1 MTNPQLPFS
10 QAAQNNQ
17 LPILQVL
24 KHYITGGE
32 LLEIGHG
39 NGQHAVFMSEDLKIS
54 WYPTDVEENLWIIE
68 KRRELNNLEYLQAPR
83 ALRVGTIPLS
93 EQISKNFDYIY
104 TANTLHIMSLDEVVI
119 FCQEVGELLKPSGFL
134 FIYGPFKFD
143 GSFTS
148 DSNLDF
154 DLFLKSNN
162 SLSGIRDFE
171 RIETE
176 LRSKRISFEK
186 RYDLPANNQLLVFR
200 KDD

>member
-1 MTNPQLPFS
+1 MTTPQLPFS

-17 LPILQVL
+17 DPILNVI
-24 KHYITGGE
+24 KHYVDGGE

-39 NGQHAVFMSEDLKIS
+39 NGQHAVYMSEELQIP
-54 WYPTDVEENLWIIE
+54 WQPTDVKENLWIVE
-68 KRRELNNLEYLQAPR
+68 KRKELAQLKYLKAPKE
-83 ALRVGTIPLS
+83 LQVGSVPLKKQLA
-93 EQISKNFDYIY
+93 EIYTYIY

-143 GSFTS
+143 GNFTS
-148 DSNLDF
+148 DSNIDF
-154 DLFLKSNN
+154 DLYLKSNN
-162 SLSGIRDFE
+162 PLSGIRDFE

-186 RYDLPANNQLLVFR
+186 RYDLPANNHLLVFR
-200 KDD
+200 KED